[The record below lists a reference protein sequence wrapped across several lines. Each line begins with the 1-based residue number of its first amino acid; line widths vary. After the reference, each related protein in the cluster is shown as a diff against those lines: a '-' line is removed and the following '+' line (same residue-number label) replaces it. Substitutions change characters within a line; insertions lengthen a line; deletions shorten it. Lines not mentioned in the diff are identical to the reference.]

1 MPYFRLVLLAY
12 AALVI
17 ETSLANWLIAGTIRP
32 SLLPLVVVAAALTL
46 EGWPGIAF
54 AAMVGLLADC
64 LSPGRL
70 GVEMLCAVWVA
81 LAVQQFRRERA
92 GESAL
97 VLTGLSFFAVFAI
110 VFSSTVLRNVF
121 AGQTVVLVEA
131 VPAVTW
137 MAAVSA
143 LICFAT
149 VLTWRSTKRLL
160 PQQC

>member
-1 MPYFRLVLLAY
+1 MPYFRLILLAY
-12 AALVI
+12 AALVM
-17 ETSLANWLIAGTIRP
+17 ETSLADWLIAGTTRP

-64 LSPGRL
+64 LSPGGL
-70 GVEMLCAVWVA
+70 GVEMLCALWVA
-81 LAVQQFRRERA
+81 LALQQVRRERRE
-92 GESAL
+92 ESAL

-110 VFSSTVLRNVF
+110 VFSSTVVRNVF
-121 AGQTVVLVEA
+121 AGHAVVFAEA

-137 MAAVSA
+137 IAAVSA

-149 VLTWRSTKRLL
+149 VLTWRSAKRLAIAN
-160 PQQC
+160 